1 MSKKAA
7 LRIDTD
13 LTIHNAQTLFA
24 TLREQLPAKNYRLEL
39 SGVTDCDM
47 SGMQLLLLFAR
58 EAKAAG
64 KKFQIVGASDV
75 IDQSLQLLQLDRY
88 MKAKSL

>member
-7 LRIDTD
+7 LRIDTA
-13 LTIHNAQTLFA
+13 LTIHNAQTLFE
-24 TLREQLPAKNYRLEL
+24 TLRDKLPAKNYRLEL

-58 EAKAAG
+58 EADAAG
-64 KKFQIVGASDV
+64 KKFHITGASDV
-75 IDQSLQLLQLDRY
+75 IDQALQLLQLDRH
-88 MKAKSL
+88 MATLSA